1 MLSAIVVKVAMLS
14 AISLFWVPLNNRQ
27 NGLEAKF
34 KFLFI
39 VLIFIFKEGQ
49 MEILKILFSKKVK

>member
-1 MLSAIVVKVAMLS
+1 MLSAIVVKVTMLS

-34 KFLFI
+34 KFLSI
-39 VLIFIFKEGQ
+39 ILIFIFKEGQ
-49 MEILKILFSKKVK
+49 MEILKISFSKKVK

>member
-27 NGLEAKF
+27 NGLEAIF
-34 KFLFI
+34 KFLSI
-39 VLIFIFKEGQ
+39 ILIFIFKEGQ
-49 MEILKILFSKKVK
+49 MEILKILFSKKFK